1 MLLQKAGGL
10 KMQNTEP
17 LPPRYQLWKRLR
29 EMGLSPAEK
38 LAILSPLRDKPFP
51 EKERIALEI
60 MKQMDRTAGGQR

>member
-1 MLLQKAGGL
+1 MLLQKEGGL

-38 LAILSPLRDKPFP
+38 LAILSPLRDKTFP

-60 MKQMDRTAGGQR
+60 MKQMDRDAGGQR

>member
-1 MLLQKAGGL
+1 MLLQKEGGL

-38 LAILSPLRDKPFP
+38 LAILSPLRDKSFP

-60 MKQMDRTAGGQR
+60 MKQMDRDAGVQR